1 MGFWNGV
8 NKLIQGKPVFEDQPT
23 VRDKIVG
30 IDDQP
35 QEETTRSNNPF
46 LDETGKKIIP
56 EVEIGQVA
64 SHIQGDT
71 ITVTAWIK
79 NISVFAI
86 ELDKITMLSRKTEL
100 DRPLSPQQAHEVTLY
115 KGSVLKTDGDHKVVL
130 QYKIVENGDYFSVEY
145 VCEFKYE
152 SNGTYTVKA
161 LRPAYGVRDI

>member
-1 MGFWNGV
+1 MGFWSGV
-8 NKLIQGKPVFEDQPT
+8 NKLMQGKPVFEDQPT
-23 VRDKIVG
+23 VRDKITGAEQSSQTGVQP
-30 IDDQP
+30 DNNQFTDQ
-35 QEETTRSNNPF
+35 N
-46 LDETGKKIIP
+46 GKKIIP
-56 EVEIGQVA
+56 QVEVGQVE

-71 ITVTAWIK
+71 ITVTAWVK
-79 NISVFAI
+79 NLSGFAI
-86 ELDKITMLSRKTEL
+86 ELDKITILSRKTEL

-115 KGSVLKTDGDHKVVL
+115 KGSLLKSDNDHKVVL

>member
-1 MGFWNGV
+1 MGFWNAV
-8 NKLIQGKPVFEDQPT
+8 NKMVQGKPVFEDQPT
-23 VRDKIVG
+23 VRDKITG
-30 IDDQP
+30 ADEQP
-35 QEETTRSNNPF
+35 QGEATPGNNPF
-46 LDETGKKIIP
+46 VDQHGKKIIP
-56 EVEIGQVA
+56 EVEVGQVE
-64 SHIQGDT
+64 SHVQGET

-79 NISVFAI
+79 NLSVFVI
-86 ELDKITMLSRKTEL
+86 ELDKITILSRKTEI

-115 KGSVLKTDGDHKVVL
+115 KGSVLKNDNDHKVIL